1 MKASKLS
8 SSAIRSFER
17 SVQMTTQAQYVQ
29 KGKTLRL
36 ERWRVVV
43 DQDAPGSWRNY
54 EAKAS
59 NGGWPATLPADGTFS
74 P

>member
-17 SVQMTTQAQYVQ
+17 SVQMKTQAQYVQ

-43 DQDAPGSWRNY
+43 DQDAPGTWRNY
-54 EAKAS
+54 APKTS
-59 NGGWPATLPADGTFS
+59 NGGWPATLPADGTF
-74 P
+74 